1 MHRQTNKLLVND
13 KINSLVIYDIV
24 NDKQRI
30 QFAKFMESYGVR
42 VQKSAFEVRLNRRKM
57 ERMIMEIKNYV
68 NNEDNVRLYK
78 IYEKDDIKC
87 WGKAHML
94 TNEEYIII

>member
-1 MHRQTNKLLVND
+1 MVND

>member
-1 MHRQTNKLLVND
+1 MVND

-87 WGKAHML
+87 CGKAHML

>member
-1 MHRQTNKLLVND
+1 MVND

-30 QFAKFMESYGVR
+30 QFAKFMESYGDR

-57 ERMIMEIKNYV
+57 ERMIMEKGNRIFFPIMMTWLICPHHQ
-68 NNEDNVRLYK
+68 DHL
-78 IYEKDDIKC
+78 
-87 WGKAHML
+87 
-94 TNEEYIII
+94 